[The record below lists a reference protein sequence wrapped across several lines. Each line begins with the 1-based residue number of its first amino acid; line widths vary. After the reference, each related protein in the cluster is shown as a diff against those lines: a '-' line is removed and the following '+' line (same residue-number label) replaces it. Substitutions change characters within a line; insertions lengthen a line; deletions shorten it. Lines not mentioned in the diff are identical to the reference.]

1 MTTRKTTG
9 NVVLWVLQILVVAAF
24 LMVAYSKL
32 SADPDAV
39 GIFDRIGLGRWFM
52 YAVGGIEV
60 AGALGLLV
68 PRLCGL
74 AALGLAVLLIGA
86 IVTQLSLDGPLSA
99 IVPAVYLVP
108 VAVIAWCRRGRTR
121 ELLSR
126 KPATVRA

>member
-68 PRLCGL
+68 PRLCG
-74 AALGLAVLLIGA
+74 
-86 IVTQLSLDGPLSA
+86 
-99 IVPAVYLVP
+99 
-108 VAVIAWCRRGRTR
+108 TR